1 MSFKIIITN
10 NSIDNLSDIGS
21 HLDTISNFIEK
32 TFFKMHLKD
41 MFDEKYNKENEERT
55 EEFSKYDF
63 PENISKNYICP
74 ISHDVFYNPVTTS
87 DGQTYEK
94 MEILR
99 WFLEGNE
106 TSPLTGKKLEN
117 LEIVPNIILKNI
129 ISDWKKQ
136 YLKLNT

>member
-1 MSFKIIITN
+1 MSFNIIIT
-10 NSIDNLSDIGS
+10 DNLANN
-21 HLDTISNFIEK
+21 LDTISNLIEK
-32 TFFKMHLKD
+32 TFIKMLLKD
-41 MFDEKYNKENEERT
+41 MFDKKYNEENEARNK
-55 EEFSKYDF
+55 EFSKYNF

-117 LEIVPNIILKNI
+117 LDIFPNIILKNI